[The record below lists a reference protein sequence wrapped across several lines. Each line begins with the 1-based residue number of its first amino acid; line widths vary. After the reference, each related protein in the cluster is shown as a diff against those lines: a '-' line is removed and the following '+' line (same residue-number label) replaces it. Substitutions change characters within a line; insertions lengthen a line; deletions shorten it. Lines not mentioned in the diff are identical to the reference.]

1 MHGSMNVK
9 MFITTMDTNAILIN
23 MVTLVTTGYL

>member
-1 MHGSMNVK
+1 MGK
-9 MFITTMDTNAILIN
+9 IQMFITTMDTNAILIN